1 MNPRDFLRKLAR
13 NESLNFALTNRIPR
27 ATATRFMGWFSRI
40 EQALVRD
47 ASISAWRLFADLDLS
62 DARKT
67 SFRSL
72 HDCFTRELQEG
83 ARPVD
88 ARPDVLASPCDA
100 IVGACGTVE
109 GGMALQAK
117 GSRYPIEELLGDA
130 ALARQFVSGTYVTL
144 RLTSSM
150 YHRFHAPHDCRVS
163 HVTFFPGDVWNVNP
177 PTLARVE
184 RVFCRNERA
193 VVRARLDRGG
203 WPLAIVPVA
212 AVLVASLRLH
222 FIEPLLHP
230 RHRGPHEFDCDVNF
244 GKGDEMGWFQ
254 HGSTILV
261 FAPRGFRLAGGITPG
276 ATARM
281 GQALLHVPA
290 G

>member
-1 MNPRDFLRKLAR
+1 VNLRTLVQALVR
-13 NESLNFALTNRIPR
+13 NEPLNFALTNRIPR
-27 ATATRFMGWFSRI
+27 ATLTRLMGWFSQI
-40 EQALVRD
+40 EQPHVRD
-47 ASISAWRLFADLDLS
+47 ASIAAWKLFADLDLS

-72 HDCFTRELQEG
+72 HDCFTRELMDG

-88 ARPDVLASPCDA
+88 PDADVLVSPCDA
-100 IVGACGTVE
+100 IVGACGTVVD
-109 GGMALQAK
+109 GMALQAK
-117 GSRYPIEELLGDA
+117 GTRYSLDELLGDA
-130 ALARQFVSGTYVTL
+130 ALAQHFASGSYATL

-163 HVTFFPGDVWNVNP
+163 HVTHFPGDVWNVNP
-177 PTLARVE
+177 PTLARIE

-193 VVRARLDRGG
+193 VIRVRLDRGG

-230 RHRGPHEFDCDVNF
+230 RHRGPHEFECDVNF
-244 GKGDEMGWFQ
+244 GKGHEMGWFQ

-261 FAPRGFRLAGGITPG
+261 FAPCGFRIAGGILPG
-276 ATARM
+276 ATVRM
-281 GQALLHVPA
+281 GQALLRLPA

>member
-1 MNPRDFLRKLAR
+1 MNLRTLVQALVR
-13 NESLNFALTNRIPR
+13 NEPLNFALTNRIPR
-27 ATATRFMGWFSRI
+27 ATLTRLMGWFSQI
-40 EQALVRD
+40 EQPLVRD
-47 ASISAWRLFADLDLS
+47 ASIAAWKLFADLDLS

-72 HDCFTRELQEG
+72 HDCFTRELMDG

-88 ARPDVLASPCDA
+88 PDADVLVSPCDA
-100 IVGACGTVE
+100 IVGACGTVVE
-109 GGMALQAK
+109 GMALQAK
-117 GSRYPIEELLGDA
+117 GTRYSLDELLGDA
-130 ALARQFVSGTYVTL
+130 ALARYFASGTYATL

-163 HVTFFPGDVWNVNP
+163 HVTHFPGDVWNVNP
-177 PTLARVE
+177 PTLARIE

-193 VVRARLDRGG
+193 VIRARLDRGG

-244 GKGDEMGWFQ
+244 GKGHEMGWFQ

-261 FAPRGFRLAGGITPG
+261 FAPCGFRIAGGILPG
-276 ATARM
+276 ATVRM
-281 GQALLHVPA
+281 GQALRRVPA
-290 G
+290 A

>member
-1 MNPRDFLRKLAR
+1 VNLRTLVQALVR
-13 NESLNFALTNRIPR
+13 NEPLNFALTNRIPR
-27 ATATRFMGWFSRI
+27 ATLTRLMGWFSQI
-40 EQALVRD
+40 EQPLVRD
-47 ASISAWRLFADLDLS
+47 ASIAAWKLFADLDLS

-72 HDCFTRELQEG
+72 HDCFTRELMDG

-88 ARPDVLASPCDA
+88 PDADVLVSPCDA
-100 IVGACGTVE
+100 IVGACGTVVE
-109 GGMALQAK
+109 GMALQAK
-117 GSRYPIEELLGDA
+117 GTRYSLDELLGDA
-130 ALARQFVSGTYVTL
+130 ALARHFASGTYATL

-163 HVTFFPGDVWNVNP
+163 HVTHFPGDVWNVNP
-177 PTLARVE
+177 PTLARIE

-193 VVRARLDRGG
+193 VIRARLDRGG

-244 GKGDEMGWFQ
+244 GKGHEMGWFQ

-261 FAPRGFRLAGGITPG
+261 FAPCGFRIAGGILPG
-276 ATARM
+276 ATVRM
-281 GQALLHVPA
+281 GQALLRVPA
-290 G
+290 A

>member
-1 MNPRDFLRKLAR
+1 MHAPKSQR
-13 NESLNFALTNRIPR
+13 FA
-27 ATATRFMGWFSRI
+27 
-40 EQALVRD
+40 
-47 ASISAWRLFADLDLS
+47 
-62 DARKT
+62 
-67 SFRSL
+67 SL
-72 HDCFTRELQEG
+72 HDCFTRELRPG
-83 ARPVD
+83 ARPFD
-88 ARPDVLASPCDA
+88 PRPQVLASPCDA
-100 IVGACGTVE
+100 IVGACGSVE

-163 HVTFFPGDVWNVNP
+163 RVTFFPGDVWNVNP

-230 RHRGPHEFDCDVNF
+230 RHRGPHEFDCDVPL

-254 HGSTILV
+254 HGSTILL
-261 FAPRGFRLAGGITPG
+261 FAPRGFRFADGISPG
-276 ATARM
+276 TAVRM
-281 GQALLHVPA
+281 GQALLLVPA

>member
-1 MNPRDFLRKLAR
+1 MNLRTLVQALVR
-13 NESLNFALTNRIPR
+13 NEPLNFALTNRIPR
-27 ATATRFMGWFSRI
+27 ATLTRLMGWFSQV
-40 EQALVRD
+40 EQPLVRD
-47 ASISAWRLFADLDLS
+47 ASIAAWKLFADLDLS
-62 DARKT
+62 DSRKT

-72 HDCFTRELQEG
+72 HDCFTRELMDG

-88 ARPDVLASPCDA
+88 PDADVLVSPCDA
-100 IVGACGTVE
+100 IVGACGTVVD
-109 GGMALQAK
+109 GMALQAK
-117 GSRYPIEELLGDA
+117 GTRYSLDELLGDA
-130 ALARQFVSGTYVTL
+130 ALARQFASGTYATL

-163 HVTFFPGDVWNVNP
+163 HVTHFPGDVWNVNP
-177 PTLARVE
+177 PTLARIE

-193 VVRARLDRGG
+193 VIRARLDRGG

-244 GKGDEMGWFQ
+244 GKGHEMGWFQ

-261 FAPRGFRLAGGITPG
+261 FAPCGFRIAGGILPG
-276 ATARM
+276 ATVRM
-281 GQALLHVPA
+281 GQALLRVPA
-290 G
+290 A